1 MKRISDLLSKINYIF
16 DGNQKFQL
24 ILMLFA
30 IVITTV
36 LELIGVVAVMPFVNV
51 VMDPSTIEKTEYL
64 RWLFHGLNF
73 QNVNAFI
80 AFLGLILILIYVIKN
95 GSMAF
100 LYYFQYS
107 YTFSNQKKM
116 SSRMLNGYM
125 KQPYLFH
132 LRNNSAELIRN
143 INGDVNMMFQAIISM
158 LSTISEVCVCGI
170 LGVYLLIQDKSLAI
184 GVVSVFGLFLLIFAK
199 KFKNYYREIGAENR
213 IYNAQIVKWLHQ
225 SFGGMKE
232 TKILGREDYFQKKF
246 DYNYKHWA
254 DLEKKYRFL
263 QVAPKLVMETVAI
276 SALLLVIILKL
287 LNGTQSAYFIS
298 TISVFAVAA
307 MRMLPSI
314 NRITANIGGIMYN
327 MPAFDAVY
335 HDLKELEE
343 LTLKFEREK
352 NDEKILIFEKEISL
366 DGVTFGYPEKEENVL
381 ENVSITIKKH
391 QSIALIG
398 PSGAGKTTLADIVL
412 GILHPNSGAVLVDG
426 VNIAEHPAGW
436 RKNLGYI
443 PQSIYLMDDTIKNNI
458 LYGQECEDEAQLWRA
473 VEEAQLKEFVLSLE
487 KGLDTVIGENGV
499 CLSGGQRQRIGI
511 ARALYMN
518 PDVLVLDEATSALD
532 NETEAAVMEA
542 INHLSGN
549 KTLIIVAHRLSTIE
563 KCDVVYE
570 VKDKNVIQKIQN

>member
-1 MKRISDLLSKINYIF
+1 
-16 DGNQKFQL
+16 
-24 ILMLFA
+24 
-30 IVITTV
+30 
-36 LELIGVVAVMPFVNV
+36 
-51 VMDPSTIEKTEYL
+51 
-64 RWLFHGLNF
+64 
-73 QNVNAFI
+73 
-80 AFLGLILILIYVIKN
+80 
-95 GSMAF
+95 MAF

-107 YTFSNQKKM
+107 YTFDNQKRM
-116 SSRMLNGYM
+116 SSRMLNCYM

-143 INGDVNMMFQAIISM
+143 INSDVNMMFQAIISV
-158 LSTISEVCVCGI
+158 LGTISEACVCGI
-170 LGVYLLIQDKSLAI
+170 LGIYLLIQDKSLAI
-184 GVVSVFGLFLLIFAK
+184 GVVSIFGLFLLVFAK
-199 KFKNYYREIGAENR
+199 RFKQYYRRIGAENR
-213 IYNAQIVKWLHQ
+213 VYNAGIVKWLHQ

-232 TKILGREDYFQKKF
+232 TKILGREDYFQSQF
-246 DYNYKHWA
+246 DYNYNHWA
-254 DLEKKYRFL
+254 ELEKKYRFM
-263 QVAPKLVMETVAI
+263 QVAPKMVMETVAI
-276 SALLLVIILKL
+276 TSLLLVIILKL

-307 MRMLPSI
+307 IRMLPSV
-314 NRITANIGGIMYN
+314 NRITANIGVIMFN

-335 HDLKELEE
+335 HDLKEIEE
-343 LTLKFEREK
+343 LTLK
-352 NDEKILIFEKEISL
+352 LEKERGSEQILPFEQEICL

-381 ENVSITIKKH
+381 ENVSIAIRKH

-398 PSGAGKTTLADIVL
+398 PSGAGKTTLADIIL
-412 GILHPNSGAVLVDG
+412 GIIHPNSGAVLVDG
-426 VNIAEHPAGW
+426 VNIAEHPTGW

-458 LYGQECEDEAQLWRA
+458 LYGQECEDETQLWRA

-570 VKDKNVIQKIQN
+570 VKDKNVIQKI